1 MFYLFLFYSCF
12 ICSCFNLN
20 LFNYVLFASFY
31 SLIVINYSM
40 HSINTKLF
48 QPSIWDDFPMKRN
61 NQLIDTIIQPEFELD
76 LPERIKLPK
85 GFQIIQLSLESH
97 LERIRDFL
105 NNHYSLS
112 LNSTNS
118 IVYSSE
124 YIEWLFTCPKKHFK
138 KFKSS
143 TNDNWL
149 VGVEDINSGELYG
162 FISARPIQY
171 FIDDRYCNAMI
182 IDRMC
187 VKTDARSKRLSVVL
201 MKEIYRRMK
210 HIENECMALFCTN
223 ANLPF
228 QPISTTSQLLIR
240 NISFHLSSNSNSS
253 SSSNSSSNPSSNSSS
268 NPSNSNKHNS
278 TSDPSN
284 PDSNNHNLNE
294 LIAKRDQETDTSIIK
309 DLNNQIDQLNSLKI
323 EPTQDIHQIRL
334 ANKRDI
340 DELMTIYNKYNQ
352 FQSNQFQS
360 NHPNPLNH
368 PSQQPIQQPNQK
380 HFRTYRCYNKK
391 EFEHIFLPRKDMI
404 YTYVLT
410 NSQGSIKDFVS
421 THIFYTNQG
430 QKLAFIYYI
439 SFINDK
445 LLEIFM
451 KNILY
456 ILKESEVDHV
466 IAHEWTGL
474 TPTLNELHFNTLN
487 SNVLNS
493 SNSNKYAWYI
503 FNYNTKTININECN
517 LNVFL

>member
-1 MFYLFLFYSCF
+1 MQKE
-12 ICSCFNLN
+12 
-20 LFNYVLFASFY
+20 
-31 SLIVINYSM
+31 
-40 HSINTKLF
+40 INTKLF
-48 QPSIWDDFPMKRN
+48 QPSIWDDFPMKRD
-61 NQLIDTIIQPEFELD
+61 NQLTDTIIQPEFELD

-85 GFQIIQLSLESH
+85 GFQIIQLSLDSH

-105 NNHYSLS
+105 NNHHCLSFNSSS
-112 LNSTNS
+112 LNSSNSDSSFQNSSFQNS

-143 TNDNWL
+143 QNENWL
-149 VGVEDINSGELYG
+149 IGVEDINSGELYG

-171 FIDDRYCNAMI
+171 FIDHRHCNAMI

-187 VKTDARSKRLSVVL
+187 VKTEARSKRLSVVL

-228 QPISTTSQLLIR
+228 QPISATSQLLIR
-240 NISFHLSSNSNSS
+240 SISF
-253 SSSNSSSNPSSNSSS
+253 NPYSKDHISKNQITKDQ
-268 NPSNSNKHNS
+268 NTKDLKDENQ
-278 TSDPSN
+278 T
-284 PDSNNHNLNE
+284 LNE
-294 LIAKRDQETDTSIIK
+294 LIAKRDHETDTSIIK
-309 DLNNQIDQLNSLKI
+309 DLNNQIDQITSMKI
-323 EPTQDIHQIRL
+323 EPTPDIHQIRL

-340 DELMTIYNKYNQ
+340 DELMQIYNKYNH
-352 FQSNQFQS
+352 SN
-360 NHPNPLNH
+360 NL
-368 PSQQPIQQPNQK
+368 NQK
-380 HFRTYRCYNKK
+380 EFRTYRCYRCYNKK

-421 THIFYTNQG
+421 VHIFYTNQG
-430 QKLAFIYYI
+430 QKIAFIYYI

-456 ILKESEVDHV
+456 ILKESEIDHV

-474 TPTLNELHFNTLN
+474 TPTLSELHFNPI
-487 SNVLNS
+487 SN
-493 SNSNKYAWYI
+493 NKYAWYI
-503 FNYNTKTININECN
+503 FNYNTKTIDINECN